1 MKKMFIVYLV
11 MFLLSLKGLGLG
23 DDLYDPI
30 EISKE
35 KRAEIAPLIK
45 RFMSMN
51 LKKEELYSIIG
62 DEKRFVNDRKAA
74 VNVIGE
80 IGDLSDIPRLKEMY
94 KEIDGRR
101 FKKGYIRSAHDPNFE
116 VTVEIPRAIAS
127 IYMKS
132 NTKNREEMIKL
143 CAKMII
149 ECRYKKINDE
159 LLCSGIVTLFEES
172 EYTDDEIRLILE
184 YLNNKE
190 LRGNIIGLINNNPNK
205 LALEPLINVFRESK
219 SEFYSI
225 RYWTVRAIQK
235 IGDKS
240 AIPFLKE
247 IANDK
252 NEHEKVRKAAEKAI
266 EVLSK

>member
-1 MKKMFIVYLV
+1 MRKKIIVNLVSLMVFFIPSTVICN
-11 MFLLSLKGLGLG
+11 
-23 DDLYDPI
+23 DLFDPI
-30 EISKE
+30 EVFKKE
-35 KRAEIAPLIK
+35 RLKIRPAID
-45 RFMSMN
+45 R
-51 LKKEELYSIIG
+51 LKKMRLTKEEIYKIILS
-62 DEKRFVNDRKAA
+62 EKTTVTDAKAA
-74 VNVIGE
+74 INLIGE
-80 IGDLSDIPRLKEMY
+80 LGDLSDIPRLKKTRE
-94 KEIDGRR
+94 EILNRR
-101 FKKGYIRSAHDPNFE
+101 INIFSIPCPEIEISA
-116 VTVEIPRAIAS
+116 EIPKAIAM
-127 IYMKS
+127 IYTRSK
-132 NTKNREEMIKL
+132 TADREEMIKL
-143 CAKMII
+143 CSKMII

-159 LLCSGIVTLFEES
+159 LLCSGIVTLFEET